1 MKMEEAVLIRAIEQH
16 ESQVDGTLQDERIES
31 LDYYLGKP
39 LGNEVD
45 GRSQVVYRTVWDTV
59 EWLKPQIADIFC
71 SGEEI
76 VSFSPKGPEDVAPAQ
91 QESDYVNHIVTQ
103 KNDWFSIWYAW
114 THDALIQKNGY
125 VKAYWDDSEDLT
137 VEKYNQLTGDE
148 FALLMQDPDI
158 EVIEHEEQ
166 AVAYDAAAAFVDVR
180 HTVSVQRK
188 RAKNFVRIEN
198 VAPEAI
204 KVDHNARTLSLQDP
218 RVAFVEHA
226 EFKTVSDLRA
236 EGFDVDDDI
245 SDSGNSNNDWEDN
258 NRVQFGHMRDRDGEE
273 SDPSMRRL
281 KVRECWIRVDYDG
294 DGRAELRHV
303 IVVGT
308 TILLNED
315 ADCIPIVAL
324 CPTPLS
330 HQHTGLSV
338 ADAVIDLQKI
348 QTALLRG
355 GLDNQY
361 LANNGRYAV
370 SDNVNLDDMLD
381 SRPGGIVRVVNG
393 AQPGNEI
400 FPLTHPTNGGAVVP
414 MMEYVERIAQ
424 KRTGVN
430 EQTQGL
436 DPNALNKTATGATIM
451 MSAAQ
456 QRIKFIARIFAET
469 GVKALFQL
477 VHELTLKN
485 SRQQEMVQLRGK
497 WIPVNPR
504 QWVKRND
511 MTVNVALGTGDKAA
525 QIAMLNQILLI
536 QQQAAAVG
544 IATPQNIYSTLV
556 RLTKTAGYKD
566 ENEFWTDPTQA
577 PPRPPPPPDPRIQ
590 VEAMRQQ
597 ADAQRFQAESQ
608 MTQQIEGMKLQLD
621 KQKAEM
627 QLQVQAANDARDS
640 EREQL
645 KAQYNAQIEQM
656 KLEND
661 RQIAE
666 MQAGVDKYR
675 ADLQSQTQVLLK
687 QMELGIDPNVQAST
701 DAVASSLADSNAQ
714 LVAAIQAIQAQNEA
728 SAQRMDALVKSTANA
743 MNSLVATASKPK
755 QVVRDPKTNKII
767 GVQ

>member
-1 MKMEEAVLIRAIEQH
+1 MKMEDGVLVRAIEQH
-16 ESQVDGTLQDERIES
+16 ESQVDGTLQDERSES

-76 VSFSPKGPEDVAPAQ
+76 VSFSPKGPEDVQAAQ
-91 QESDYVNHIVTQ
+91 QESDYVNHVVTQ

-125 VKAYWDDSEDLT
+125 VKAYWDDADDLT
-137 VEKYNQLTGDE
+137 VERYSDLTQDE
-148 FALLMQDPDI
+148 FALLLQDQDI
-158 EVIEHEEQ
+158 EVIEHDER
-166 AVAYDAAAAFVDVR
+166 AVAYDAATAYVDVR

-188 RAKNFVRIEN
+188 RPRNVVRIEN

-204 KVDHNARTLSLQDP
+204 KVDANARSLSLQDP

-226 EFKTVSDLRA
+226 EFKTISDLRA

-245 SDSGNSNNDWEDN
+245 SDSGNSNESWEDE
-258 NRVQFGHMRDRDGEE
+258 NRDNYDFMHHRADE
-273 SDPSMRRL
+273 SDPSMRRVR
-281 KVRECWIRVDYDG
+281 VRECWIRIDYDG

-308 TILLNED
+308 TVLLNED
-315 ADCIPIVAL
+315 ADTVPIVAL

-330 HQHTGLSV
+330 HQHVGLSV
-338 ADAVIDLQKI
+338 ADAVMDLQKI

-400 FPLTHPTNGGAVVP
+400 FPLTHPTNGAAVVP
-414 MMEYVERIAQ
+414 MMEYVEKISQ

-497 WIPVNPR
+497 WLPVNPR
-504 QWVKRND
+504 TWVKRND

-525 QIAMLNQILLI
+525 QIAMLNQILMI
-536 QQQAAAVG
+536 QKEAAVVG

-590 VEAMRQQ
+590 VEQMRQQ

-608 MTQQIEGMKLQLD
+608 MTQQIESMKLQLD

-701 DAVASSLADSNAQ
+701 DAVASSLADSNQ
-714 LVAAIQAIQAQNEA
+714 TLVAAIQAIQAQNEA
-728 SAQRMDALVKSTANA
+728 SAQRMDALVKSTAAA
-743 MNSLVATASKPK
+743 MNTLVATASKPR